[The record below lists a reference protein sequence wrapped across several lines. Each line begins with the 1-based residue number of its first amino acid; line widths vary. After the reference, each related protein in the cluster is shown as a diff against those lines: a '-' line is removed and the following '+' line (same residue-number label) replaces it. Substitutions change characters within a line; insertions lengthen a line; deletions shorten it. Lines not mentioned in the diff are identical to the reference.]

1 MKEKESVN
9 YVFVICVILS
19 FLLLLFP
26 VSGVVHSVRVAVSY
40 SLYPSLYYGEKAS
53 HYLGNVPQNVLN
65 LIRTDQE
72 NVKLKEQIKDL
83 QLQLQSYSAIS
94 AEVVR
99 LREEMKL
106 SKSIKWTGIW
116 ARVIG
121 KDVNNWYGFATINKG
136 SDDNIKLNDSVLSM
150 QNGNAVL
157 IGRIYEVFPKFSKI
171 ILLGNVTSSVISSL
185 GNDGIDV
192 LVDGTGSKTL
202 KINYIPEDMV
212 LTEGTD
218 VYSSHSSTLYLP
230 NIKIGTISKVYKRE
244 SFISFVSADITP
256 SVDISQIKEVYVI
269 NRKLPDELIPES
281 DVK

>member
-26 VSGVVHSVRVAVSY
+26 VSGVVHTVRVAVSY

-171 ILLGNVTSSVISSL
+171 ILLGNITSSVISSL